1 MEDIEV
7 FPFPHGLVTVE
18 RQTNQSERQTNQSEC
33 TLKQAGKWNAS
44 ATKQP
49 TEKHLQ
55 PKHTIRMQAS
65 LVAQSMCCM
74 HLVHL
79 TSAANLKIN
88 HLREFQR

>member
-18 RQTNQSERQTNQSEC
+18 RQTNQSEC

-44 ATKQP
+44 ASKQP
-49 TEKHLQ
+49 TEKHLLQ